1 MSPSERD
8 VYVADGRTLR
18 VLQDGDL
25 RGHPVFYLH
34 GTPGSRLLFHRQVED
49 ASRHA
54 LRLIGHDRPGYGGS
68 TPKPGR
74 RIGDEAADV
83 AAIADA
89 LGLDQFAVY
98 GHSGGGAPALA
109 CAALLPDRVVAAASL
124 AALAP
129 YPAEGIDWFA
139 GMGEM
144 NALGFKLMLNDPS
157 AWERKAADD
166 AATMVS
172 TTPEQ
177 MVAYISSLM
186 SDADHTG
193 LTNELAVFLHRQAQ
207 EGFRSGIAGARDD
220 GLSTTKAW
228 GFELSSIRIPLQLWH
243 GKLDNFVPYSHAEW
257 LSAHVPRADLHLE
270 PADGHISIARKY
282 PLIHE
287 WLASHF

>member
-1 MSPSERD
+1 
-8 VYVADGRTLR
+8 
-18 VLQDGDL
+18 
-25 RGHPVFYLH
+25 
-34 GTPGSRLLFHRQVED
+34 LFDRQVEN
-49 ASRHA
+49 ARRHT

-68 TPKPGR
+68 TPNPGR

-89 LGLDQFAVY
+89 LGLDRFAVY

-109 CAALLPDRVVAAASL
+109 CAARLPDRVVAAASL

-139 GMGEM
+139 GMAEM
-144 NALGFKLMLNDPS
+144 NATGFKLMLNDPS
-157 AWERKAADD
+157 AWEGTLAGD

-177 MVAYISSLM
+177 MAAYLSSLM
-186 SDADHTG
+186 SDADHAG

-207 EGFRSGIAGARDD
+207 EGFKPGIAGARDD
-220 GLSTTKAW
+220 SLATAKPW

-257 LSAHVPRADLHLE
+257 LSARLPRADLHIE
-270 PADGHISIARKY
+270 PTDGHISISRKY